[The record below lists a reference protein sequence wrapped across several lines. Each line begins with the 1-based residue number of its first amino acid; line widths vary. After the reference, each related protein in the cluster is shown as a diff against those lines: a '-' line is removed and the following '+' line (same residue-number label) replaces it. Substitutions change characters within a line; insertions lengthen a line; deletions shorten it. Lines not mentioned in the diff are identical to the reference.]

1 MAKLRWGDDAPAD
14 AEAAKTRLIEA
25 ADACIDRFGLAKT
38 TIEDIAAE
46 AKVSRATIYRY
57 FPNRDELVLRCCC
70 AASNA
75 RWSGSLGDFFVGA
88 DHARLFG
95 EALVR
100 SAVYL
105 LDAIRHDP
113 KLETLLDHESGGIS
127 ATITGASELLFHTVL
142 DEWRAPL
149 AAAQARRARSGRP
162 RRRRAV
168 RVDPARRSC
177 RCSPSRVPNRTHP
190 TTSVDCIATFLVP
203 AVVALEHEPVRT

>member
-14 AEAAKTRLIEA
+14 AQAAKTRLIEA

-38 TIEDIAAE
+38 TIEDVAAE

-57 FPNRDELVLRCCC
+57 FPNRDELVLEVLLCSLER
-70 AASNA
+70 SME
-75 RWSGSLGDFFVGA
+75 RSLGDFFVGA
-88 DHARLFG
+88 TTPRLFG
-95 EALVR
+95 EALVQ
-100 SAVYL
+100 SAAYL

-149 AAAQARRARSGRP
+149 AAAQQQGLVRADLDIDELSEWLLRAILSLLTVEGPEPHSPDDERRL
-162 RRRRAV
+162 
-168 RVDPARRSC
+168 
-177 RCSPSRVPNRTHP
+177 
-190 TTSVDCIATFLVP
+190 IATFLVP
-203 AVVALEHEPVRT
+203 AVVALEHEPART